1 MGRFEN
7 NGAQEGNVSPSV
19 QYEMKRAKRTGWR
32 DVIICLVI
40 IVVALLYQESRG
52 DRDTR
57 AVSLRLTEEETYMT
71 VVGADGTEHVLV
83 FSQLESV
90 ELFTGLSDF
99 DRGEQLSG
107 ETAKTVTS
115 GRFRNDAYGEYALHV
130 MNKLHNYIVVR
141 GADGVLVFNY
151 EADETTEVL
160 YDYINE
166 KLPDE

>member
-7 NGAQEGNVSPSV
+7 TGAQEGSGSPSV
-19 QYEMKRAKRTGWR
+19 QYEMRRAKRTGWR

-40 IVVALLYQESRG
+40 IVAALLFQESRG
-52 DRDTR
+52 ARDTR
-57 AVSLRLTEEETYMT
+57 TVSLRLSEEETHMT
-71 VVGADGTEHVLV
+71 VVGIDGTEHVLV

-90 ELFTGLSDF
+90 ELFTGLEEF

-115 GRFRNDAYGEYALHV
+115 GQFRNDAYGEYELHV
-130 MNKLHNYIVVR
+130 MNKLDNYIVAR

-151 EADETTEVL
+151 EADETTKGIYE
-160 YDYINE
+160 YINE
-166 KLPDE
+166 NLPDK